1 MLSTLRKIGEDH
13 TTCDDSMFVHET
25 DGYVMGVVADGCSS
39 GVNSE
44 FASGL
49 ICKLIKHYI
58 MGSINR
64 GLIPEVTFDVLIK
77 TNRYVKLTM
86 MNLGMDSI
94 EMLTTM
100 LFFKYDKSTK
110 DLTIQVLGD
119 GVLKL
124 NDTLEI
130 LNQSDNKVDYF
141 IEADSFREHLNK
153 YPIRIYK
160 GIESFIISTDG
171 PLSYKKSELYES
183 NMTTDI
189 LFSKPTNTTYLQR
202 MHNILSRNH
211 WYHTDD
217 VTMIS
222 YDSSK

>member
-13 TTCDDSMFVHET
+13 TTCEDSMFVHET
-25 DGYVMGVVADGCSS
+25 NDYVMGVVADGCSS

-49 ICKLIKHYI
+49 ICKLIKSYI
-58 MGSINR
+58 MGSIDR
-64 GLIPEVTFDVLIK
+64 DKVPEVTFDVVL
-77 TNRYVKLTM
+77 YTM
-86 MNLGMDSI
+86 SVVSTIMRNLSMKRI

-119 GVLKL
+119 GILKV

-141 IEADSFREHLNK
+141 IEADSFR
-153 YPIRIYK
+153 
-160 GIESFIISTDG
+160 
-171 PLSYKKSELYES
+171 
-183 NMTTDI
+183 
-189 LFSKPTNTTYLQR
+189 
-202 MHNILSRNH
+202 
-211 WYHTDD
+211 
-217 VTMIS
+217 
-222 YDSSK
+222 